1 VIVNY
6 FGTEKVKVN
15 WLVSLGMPDSK
26 ESGIFILG
34 VQQDFPFRRFAGHV
48 QSMQDANSNK

>member
-34 VQQDFPFRRFAGHV
+34 A
-48 QSMQDANSNK
+48 K